1 MAVGSVASFGY
12 VGLIIGAVKGLSMGI
27 LKGSIGAFGSALNKK
42 IIIWKHFSPVAKD
55 GFNSMG
61 EFFGDLG
68 TLGNELGN
76 LGGVA
81 ANAAKQGIGAMGGL
95 SNLGGLTSMFGGFG
109 DVISG
114 ILGSWISLFQQLLSG
129 GIDLF
134 SGVSVFTLK

>member
-1 MAVGSVASFGY
+1 
-12 VGLIIGAVKGLSMGI
+12 
-27 LKGSIGAFGSALNKK
+27 
-42 IIIWKHFSPVAKD
+42 
-55 GFNSMG
+55 MG